1 MILEQLRIFVAVAE
15 RGHVTQAARALN
27 MAQSA
32 VSASLANL
40 ERRYQTRL
48 FHRVGRGIELNE
60 VGRMLLPEARELL
73 ARVTQTE
80 SMLADLVG
88 LQRGTLLVQ
97 ASQTIASYWLP
108 RHLVTFRTLRPEVEI
123 RLGVGNSADVAQGV
137 LSGAANIGF
146 IEGEAHH
153 PRLNAKVVARDQMM
167 LVVAPHHRLAQKLTL
182 DPAELI
188 NETFVMREIGSG
200 TRSVLE
206 AAWLGFGLALDNLH
220 IGLELPSNEAVRAA
234 VEAGAGVAAISASV
248 VAGSLEIGLL
258 QALPIKLPERRYQAL
273 WHKERGL
280 NPAAQDFLRVV
291 QSRV

>member
-188 NETFVMREIGSG
+188 NEIFVMREIGSG

>member
-15 RGHVTQAARALN
+15 RLHVTQAARALN

-60 VGRMLLPEARELL
+60 AGRMLLPEARELL
-73 ARVTQTE
+73 ARVDQTE
-80 SMLADLVG
+80 AMLAELVG
-88 LQRGTLLVQ
+88 LRRGTLLVQ

-108 RHLVTFRTLRPEVEI
+108 RHLVAFRAMRPEVEI
-123 RLGVGNSADVAQGV
+123 SLGVGNSADVVQCV
-137 LSGAANIGF
+137 LNGAASIGF

-153 PRLNAKVVARDQMM
+153 PSLSQKVVARDQLM
-167 LVVAPHHRLAQKLTL
+167 LVVAPNHRLAQKPTL

-188 NETFVMREIGSG
+188 EETFVMREKGSG

-206 AAWLGFGLALDNLH
+206 AALQGFGLALENLQ
-220 IGLELPSNEAVRAA
+220 IGFELPSNEAVRAA
-234 VEAGAGVAAISASV
+234 VEAGAGIAAISASV
-248 VAGSLEIGLL
+248 VAGSLETGLL

-280 NPAAQDFLRVV
+280 NPAAQDFLKVV
-291 QSRV
+291 QSRA